1 GTPKALSL
9 IALLPPQHRLRRS
22 SDFRLTSR
30 RGRRVGT
37 RTVVVHAR
45 KRDGG
50 QVAEGKTNE
59 DQTLVGFV
67 VGKRVGHAVA
77 RNTVKRRLRHLVRL
91 RLCELPASWT
101 VVVRALPPAA
111 DAASAELGADLDHA
125 LSVLSGGVASVGGGV
140 R

>member
-1 GTPKALSL
+1 NISTEQPSPSTQAWFPAADANPGRAGHRLLAPPSGTPKALSL

-59 DQTLVGFV
+59 DQTLVGF
-67 VGKRVGHAVA
+67 
-77 RNTVKRRLRHLVRL
+77 
-91 RLCELPASWT
+91 
-101 VVVRALPPAA
+101 
-111 DAASAELGADLDHA
+111 
-125 LSVLSGGVASVGGGV
+125 
-140 R
+140 